1 MGVRRL
7 VRSLFT
13 KGSDIPKSN
22 FPNTDEFIITELD
35 KLIFYHDILRNDET
49 AIVDYDEKFIYF
61 FDENF
66 PKIISKMLNAEIY
79 GDENE
84 NEGVSEEEAW
94 EALSKNSFR
103 RLLVNREYVT
113 AIDIYWPRFRSIGYD
128 ETIVISTYPIKR
140 KVPFAFLGSNSVIE
154 LDLLPIV
161 KLYPNCLDK
170 DELLKRIKKRYRKEW
185 EETFGN
191 WNEKFGNKK
200 PSYIT

>member
-66 PKIISKMLNAEIY
+66 QKIISKMLNAEIY